1 MVSLHICPIINNR
14 DLTFVMQRHIAILY
28 HKRMFVVLVDFFN
41 GSSSA
46 SKYPLTALF
55 VFDGLNGKGKGVSR
69 VIDGSSLSA

>member
-1 MVSLHICPIINNR
+1 MVSLHISPIINNR
-14 DLTFVMQRHIAILY
+14 DLTFVIQRNIAILY
-28 HKRMFVVLVDFFN
+28 HKMMFVVFVDYFN

-55 VFDGLNGKGKGVSR
+55 DGLNGRGKGVSR